1 MAFNAVTVLRTPNH
15 ASSFTMEL
23 GPQVMGDYP
32 AAQAQLDRMRS
43 AAAMLPS
50 PALFGRFESDGAC
63 RWGPRPPA

>member
-1 MAFNAVTVLRTPNH
+1 
-15 ASSFTMEL
+15 MEL